1 MGASFR
7 NIGQIEE
14 LAGCDRLT
22 ISPTLLDELS
32 LDLAK
37 LERKLHP
44 SNSSDSTVVEQTESS
59 FRLGLN
65 ADAMAHEKLER
76 AYVFLLGTKS
86 VLRILSPKHL
96 TSFQVLIKA

>member
-44 SNSSDSTVVEQTESS
+44 SKSSDSDLIEQTESS

-65 ADAMAHEKLER
+65 ADAMAHEKLGEGIRLFARDQER
-76 AYVFLLGTKS
+76 LENIISET
-86 VLRILSPKHL
+86 RD
-96 TSFQVLIKA
+96 